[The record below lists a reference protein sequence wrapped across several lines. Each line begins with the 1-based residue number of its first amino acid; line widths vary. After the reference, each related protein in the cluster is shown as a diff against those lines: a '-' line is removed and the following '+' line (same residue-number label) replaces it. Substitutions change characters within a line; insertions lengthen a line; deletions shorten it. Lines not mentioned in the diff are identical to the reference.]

1 MNTPEVVLG
10 NQSHPVHHF
19 VVEEPLMSPM
29 LLYIVAAIY
38 LGVGLQYLQAGRLG
52 MCLAFIAYALAN
64 IGFAVD
70 VQ

>member
-1 MNTPEVVLG
+1 
-10 NQSHPVHHF
+10 
-19 VVEEPLMSPM
+19 MSPM